1 MPGHEDFANLIPDV
15 VGRFGLWPLGEPIPV
30 TSGTL
35 NWNFAVETDGG
46 RKFVRR
52 YRDDLLLDRIRGEH
66 ALVVWLAERGVPVP
80 VPAQTPADES
90 IIQMV
95 GRWAVFDW
103 VEGEVLPRG
112 SLTPS
117 QARTLGM
124 AHGRIQSLLAGH
136 PLSAGATM
144 QMHWDKAESLALLQ
158 QVRTVAPR
166 SGAETWV
173 LGALA
178 KQQAL
183 LEAMDVAP
191 PKSFQSL
198 PAQVLHGDFHDHQVL
213 WEGDA
218 IAAVADWE
226 LWHTDPRVWEVI
238 RSLSFSQLLDT
249 PLLEEYLAGYR
260 EHVSLSEGECRLGL
274 RLWWQSRVVGLWAW
288 SAYFLQGNTR
298 VAKFLPAMAEELGRV
313 ADEAWKA
320 RIEERFVRAATG

>member
-66 ALVVWLAERGVPVP
+66 ALVVWLADRGVPVP

-124 AHGRIQSLLAGH
+124 AHGRIQ
-136 PLSAGATM
+136 
-144 QMHWDKAESLALLQ
+144 
-158 QVRTVAPR
+158 
-166 SGAETWV
+166 
-173 LGALA
+173 
-178 KQQAL
+178 
-183 LEAMDVAP
+183 
-191 PKSFQSL
+191 
-198 PAQVLHGDFHDHQVL
+198 
-213 WEGDA
+213 
-218 IAAVADWE
+218 
-226 LWHTDPRVWEVI
+226 
-238 RSLSFSQLLDT
+238 
-249 PLLEEYLAGYR
+249 
-260 EHVSLSEGECRLGL
+260 
-274 RLWWQSRVVGLWAW
+274 
-288 SAYFLQGNTR
+288 
-298 VAKFLPAMAEELGRV
+298 
-313 ADEAWKA
+313 
-320 RIEERFVRAATG
+320 